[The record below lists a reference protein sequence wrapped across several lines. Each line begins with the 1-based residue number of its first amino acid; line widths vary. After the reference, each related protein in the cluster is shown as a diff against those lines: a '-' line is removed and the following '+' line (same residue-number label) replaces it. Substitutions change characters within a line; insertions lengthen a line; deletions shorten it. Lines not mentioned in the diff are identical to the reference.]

1 MMMQLY
7 SLLAMLFI
15 LSGCGV
21 QKRVVSPVRTVHP
34 ITSRAPVPDNSIK
47 KHYLSAVNRMRSETR
62 QCGNRIYRSAK
73 PLRWN
78 ESLYKAAYEHS
89 KDMAQ
94 CSHFSHNGSGT
105 QSDRTAKVQNLQR
118 CSTFVNRIEHN
129 GYLGHLGVSENIAYG
144 ATSVEGVMQQ
154 WISSEGHCRNIMN
167 PKYTEFGMAQ
177 VRSQNGVTYWTQNFG
192 TRQ

>member
-1 MMMQLY
+1 MILRLY
-7 SLLAMLFI
+7 FLLAMLFI

-21 QKRVVSPVRTVHP
+21 HKRVVYPVSKVHP
-34 ITSRAPVPDNSIK
+34 IPYTAPTLDNAVK
-47 KHYLSAVNRMRSETR
+47 KQYLDAVNRMRAKPR
-62 QCGNRIYRSAK
+62 QCGNKIYHAAK

-78 ESLYKAAYEHS
+78 ENLYNAAYEHS

-94 CSHFSHNGSGT
+94 CSHFSHSGAGT

-118 CSTFVNRIEHN
+118 CSTFANRIENN
-129 GYLGHLGVSENIAYG
+129 GYLRHRGISENIAYG
-144 ATSVEGVMQQ
+144 ATSIESVMQQ
-154 WISSEGHCRNIMN
+154 WISSEGHCWNIMN